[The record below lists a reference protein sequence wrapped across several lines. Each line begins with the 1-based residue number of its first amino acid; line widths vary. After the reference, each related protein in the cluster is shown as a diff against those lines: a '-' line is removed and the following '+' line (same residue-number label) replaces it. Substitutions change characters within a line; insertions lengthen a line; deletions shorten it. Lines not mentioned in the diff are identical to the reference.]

1 MFFNSDGNTSTGV
14 LGWLR
19 MFSTNSPQIQ
29 LKGTEDILIMTIQE
43 QQKIFEDKVTDINN
57 LKSEMASLR
66 AMIEDIK
73 SKK

>member
-1 MFFNSDGNTSTGV
+1 
-14 LGWLR
+14 

-66 AMIEDIK
+66 AMSEDIK